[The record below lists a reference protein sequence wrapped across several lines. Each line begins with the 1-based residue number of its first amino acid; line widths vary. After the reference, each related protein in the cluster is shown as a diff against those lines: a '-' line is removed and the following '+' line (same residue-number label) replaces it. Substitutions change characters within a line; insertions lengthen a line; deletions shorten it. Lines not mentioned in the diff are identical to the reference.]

1 MLTNS
6 GNTINNVKIGY
17 YYALY
22 VSASG
27 SVSVTNAEI
36 ISGPPSG
43 QTSGVF
49 IIKANATSITISGA
63 SDFYNRACELE
74 GEIVAST

>member
-6 GNTINNVKIGY
+6 GSTITNAKIGY

-22 VSASG
+22 ISASG
-27 SVSVTNAEI
+27 PVSVANAEI

-49 IIKANATSITISGA
+49 IIKANATSITLSGA
-63 SDFYNRACELE
+63 SNFYNRACELE
-74 GEIVAST
+74 GEIVAGT

>member
-22 VSASG
+22 VSADRP
-27 SVSVTNAEI
+27 VSVANAEI

-49 IIKANATSITISGA
+49 IIKANATSITLTGA
-63 SDFYNRACELE
+63 IDFFTRSCELE
-74 GEIVAST
+74 GEIVAGT